1 MENNLRQKMPISE
14 RAKQFMPFAALKG
27 LPEALTHM
35 EREHNAKSK
44 KELSEEMAADLN
56 RSLLSLSLGCQAT
69 ICYYKAGHEHQITGS
84 VTKLDATFRYLLVD
98 GTLRIAFDD
107 LVWIEKM

>member
-1 MENNLRQKMPISE
+1 MGINLRQKMPVSE

-27 LPEALTHM
+27 LPEALTQT
-35 EREHNAKSK
+35 ERAHAAKTK
-44 KELSEEMAADLN
+44 KELSEEMAAELN
-56 RSLLSLSLGCQAT
+56 NSLLSLQRGCQAA
-69 ICYYKAGHEHQITGS
+69 ICYYKAGHEHQITGN
-84 VTKLDATFRYLLVD
+84 VTKPDATFRYLLVD

>member
-1 MENNLRQKMPISE
+1 MANKPRQKMPVAE

-27 LPEALTHM
+27 LPEALTQA
-35 EREHNAKSK
+35 ERAHAAKTK

-56 RSLLSLSLGCQAT
+56 RSLLSLHSGCQAT

-84 VTKLDATFRYLLVD
+84 VTKLDATFRYLLMD
-98 GTLRIAFDD
+98 GNLQIAFDD
-107 LVWIEKM
+107 LVWIEKI

>member
-1 MENNLRQKMPISE
+1 MGINLRQKMPVSE

-27 LPEALTHM
+27 LPEALTQM

-56 RSLLSLSLGCQAT
+56 RSLLSLHSEPRLYPT
-69 ICYYKAGHEHQITGS
+69 
-84 VTKLDATFRYLLVD
+84 
-98 GTLRIAFDD
+98 D
-107 LVWIEKM
+107 LS

>member
-1 MENNLRQKMPISE
+1 MGINLRQKMPVSE

-35 EREHNAKSK
+35 EREHHAKSK

-56 RSLLSLSLGCQAT
+56 RSLLSLHSGCQAT
-69 ICYYKAGHEHQITGS
+69 ICYYKAGHEQQITGS
-84 VTKLDATFRYLLVD
+84 VTKLDATFRYLLMD
-98 GTLRIAFDD
+98 GSLQIAFDD
-107 LVWIEKM
+107 LLRVEKV